1 MSQVCVAPDYV
12 ICNERVRDDVVRLAK
27 DAYRE
32 FFGNNA
38 QASHDLGRMVNERN
52 FDRVKGMLDKT
63 KGRVVIG
70 GEKMDRDLKYLMNL
84 IIGAR
89 VLNRKCK
96 LLFPLLKCRH
106 LMGRSNKPWLRQG

>member
-12 ICNERVRDDVVRLAK
+12 ICNERVRDDIVRLAK
-27 DAYRE
+27 DSYRE
-32 FFGNNA
+32 FFGNNP

-70 GEKMDRDLKYLMNL
+70 GEKMDRDLKYFMDL

-89 VLNRKCK
+89 VPNRKCK
-96 LLFPLLKCRH
+96 LSFPLVKCRH
-106 LMGRSNKPWLRQG
+106 PIGRSNIPWPRQG